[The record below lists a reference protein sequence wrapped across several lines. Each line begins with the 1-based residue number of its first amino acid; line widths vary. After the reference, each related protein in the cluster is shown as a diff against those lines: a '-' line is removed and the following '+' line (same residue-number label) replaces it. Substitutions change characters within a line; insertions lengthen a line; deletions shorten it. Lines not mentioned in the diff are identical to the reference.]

1 MDRRNHVYQAVDLLK
16 RTYNIHKGIK
26 IYIEK
31 RIPVAAGLAGGSS
44 DCAAALRGLNKL
56 WNLGLTMDELCEIGS
71 QIGMDVPYCLR
82 VEQPLQTD
90 VGRKLKHYR
99 PCLNVGLC

>member
-26 IYIEK
+26 IYIENVSPW
-31 RIPVAAGLAGGSS
+31 RWFSRGSS
-44 DCAAALRGLNKL
+44 DCAALRGLNKL